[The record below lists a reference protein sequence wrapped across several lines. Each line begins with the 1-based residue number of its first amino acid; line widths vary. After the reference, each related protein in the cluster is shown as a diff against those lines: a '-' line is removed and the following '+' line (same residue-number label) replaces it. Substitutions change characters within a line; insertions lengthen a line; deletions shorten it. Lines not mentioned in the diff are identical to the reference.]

1 MGMSRSFRTAMAA
14 LLLGV
19 PATAMAAADITMH
32 RDPGCPCCEKWAKQV
47 KAQFGRAVRVVDDA
61 NRPALMKARGV
72 PGDLASCHTAIID
85 GMTFEG
91 HVPIADMKR
100 ALATKPKGV
109 TGLAVAGMP
118 MGSLG
123 MEMPG
128 MKAQAYDVIAF
139 GPGGRRVYAHHG

>member
-1 MGMSRSFRTAMAA
+1 MSQSFRAAMAA

-72 PGDLASCHTAIID
+72 PVDLASCHTAIID

-118 MGSLG
+118 MGSPG